1 MAKEDKSAAIL
12 KNPSGTNIDIL
23 DLTDDRLDMPN
34 LNKVVDQEVARLQ
47 REIIEDM
54 KEVILADIKF
64 DSIDYIPEND
74 TVIQDTQID
83 YFRSEFNNV
92 LELIYAELKKGN
104 AENPYEVNMKEY
116 LQLFSVEYDSSG
128 MPVITFSL
136 NIDTVDGADLSID
149 SDKINITKNS
159 TRSING

>member
-1 MAKEDKSAAIL
+1 MAKKDESGSIL
-12 KNPSGTNIDIL
+12 KNPSGTKIDIL
-23 DLTDDRLDMPN
+23 DLTDERLDMPN
-34 LNKVVDQEVARLQ
+34 LNKVVDQEVALLQ

-74 TVIQDTQID
+74 TLVQDSQID

-104 AENPYEVNMKEY
+104 AENPYEINMKEY
-116 LQLFSVEYDSSG
+116 LKLFSVRYASNG
-128 MPVITFSL
+128 MPIITFTL

-149 SDKINITKNS
+149 SDKINITNNT